1 MYHHKL
7 LRLSKCLVG
16 CHQLKDMSELD
27 SENILFPP
35 PFEVALLP
43 VNGLLQV
50 AHQLINQLPSQSI
63 TIVLKQLHNFIK
75 GTCNCI
81 IVNYSCKKNMSH
93 VFVHLFKEPGVS

>member
-27 SENILFPP
+27 SENILLPS

-50 AHQLINQLPSQSI
+50 AQKLINQLPSQLI
-63 TIVLKQLHNFIK
+63 TNMLKQLHNLIK
-75 GTCNCI
+75 GTCNFI
-81 IVNYSCKKNMSH
+81 IVYYSCKHNM
-93 VFVHLFKEPGVS
+93 